1 MFNAEHL
8 NLFLETADTVVSEP
22 HVFAEINLND
32 LTNIKQ
38 IGVYK
43 YRQSDSDITYR
54 LLPTAFDPNDLGDH
68 YMDNDISYTEVGG
81 TYDDGIETSQ
91 QLLFRHPDDLFNQ
104 LYDLEDCFRHNR
116 PRSGINKLLYL
127 AGTGMS
133 TASGQFIDGSTKTTA
148 GIEGTIANPSSRP
161 RFYVSSKDDYFK
173 YWTSYKREGF
183 VERGISYNLNGI
195 FKIDDAVPFVVYKE
209 SVPANRI
216 VVKIQTLVGEE
227 NIGTITNDGV
237 LIDDPF
243 FGQQNA
249 RVPQDWSIE
258 ILRDGSWE
266 SVYTLTDDIPADGQ
280 IELGYGIIVPDAYK
294 DKYL

>member
-104 LYDLEDCFRHNR
+104 LYRCFN
-116 PRSGINKLLYL
+116 
-127 AGTGMS
+127 
-133 TASGQFIDGSTKTTA
+133 
-148 GIEGTIANPSSRP
+148 
-161 RFYVSSKDDYFK
+161 
-173 YWTSYKREGF
+173 
-183 VERGISYNLNGI
+183 
-195 FKIDDAVPFVVYKE
+195 AV
-209 SVPANRI
+209 A
-216 VVKIQTLVGEE
+216 LGE
-227 NIGTITNDGV
+227 V
-237 LIDDPF
+237 
-243 FGQQNA
+243 
-249 RVPQDWSIE
+249 
-258 ILRDGSWE
+258 
-266 SVYTLTDDIPADGQ
+266 
-280 IELGYGIIVPDAYK
+280 
-294 DKYL
+294 